1 MKRICLLHYPS
12 ICLQHITQNEIV
24 LKILQ
29 TKGEA
34 KMDGRKKLDLLAVSS
49 VPLVMTLGNSMLI
62 PVLPQIAKK
71 LNISAFQVSLIITV
85 YSIVAILLI
94 PIAGYLSDRYGRK
107 MVMVPCLIIAGL
119 GGAVC
124 GWASL
129 SLDDPF
135 LFIIIGRIL
144 QGVGSAGAFPVVI
157 PLVGDMFKD
166 DDEVT
171 AGLGMTETANT
182 AGKVLSPIIG
192 ATLASFIWYLPF
204 WFIPFFS
211 LISVILVF
219 FLVKVP
225 KKKKENKQPFKE
237 FTNSVKVVFENN
249 GKWLFAVFMVG
260 CIIMFVLF
268 GILFYLSD
276 MLETRYEI
284 NGIQKGLVLAIP
296 LLALSVSSFVAG
308 KKIGKS
314 KSVMKAVTVV
324 GMGLVTISFIALR
337 VQHSLYYLIAF
348 LVITGIGIGMTL
360 PSLDAIIT
368 EGIKKEQRGTIT
380 SIYSSMRFIGVA
392 LGPPIYSYIMGKNE
406 HLVYYFSGGISLL
419 AVVIVL
425 LFIRPKKDMKKESK
439 SNRMPK
445 LA

>member
-1 MKRICLLHYPS
+1 MNGK
-12 ICLQHITQNEIV
+12 
-24 LKILQ
+24 
-29 TKGEA
+29 
-34 KMDGRKKLDLLAVSS
+34 KKLDLLALSS

-62 PVLPQIAKK
+62 PVLPMIAKQ
-71 LNISAFQVSLIITV
+71 LNINSFQVSLIITV
-85 YSIVAILLI
+85 YSIVAIVLI

-107 MVMVPCLIIAGL
+107 MVMVPCLIIAGI

-124 GWASL
+124 GWASWKM
-129 SLDDPF
+129 DNAF
-135 LFIIIGRIL
+135 LFIIIGRVL
-144 QGVGSAGAFPVVI
+144 QGIGSAGAAPVVI

-166 DDEVT
+166 DEEVS
-171 AGLGMTETANT
+171 AGLGITETANT

-192 ATLASFIWYLPF
+192 ATLASFIWFLPF

-211 LISVILVF
+211 LISVLLVF

-225 KKKKENKQPFKE
+225 KHKNEEKQSVGEFFQGIKKVFKH
-237 FTNSVKVVFENN
+237 N
-249 GKWLFAVFMVG
+249 GRWIFAVFSVG
-260 CIIMFVLF
+260 CIIFFVLF

-276 MLETRYEI
+276 MLEKQYHI
-284 NGIQKGLVLAIP
+284 DGIKKGLVLAIP
-296 LLALSVSSFVAG
+296 LLALSLSSFIAG

-314 KSVMKAVTVV
+314 KSLMKTVTVI

-392 LGPPIYSYIMGKNE
+392 IGPPVYSYIMGKSE

-419 AVVIVL
+419 AVLIVL
-425 LFIRPKKDMKKESK
+425 LFIKPKKDTQKEAK
-439 SNRMPK
+439 TKRMPK